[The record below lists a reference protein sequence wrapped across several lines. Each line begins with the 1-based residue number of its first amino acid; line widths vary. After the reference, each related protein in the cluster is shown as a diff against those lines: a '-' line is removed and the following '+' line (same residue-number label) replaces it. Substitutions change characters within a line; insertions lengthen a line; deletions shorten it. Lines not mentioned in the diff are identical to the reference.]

1 MNSGVGVGVVVAR
14 LRARRE
20 EIEEAI
26 FLRVRDVVPDGASDG
41 DVAYVMGLRGAVAG
55 ALEFVLTGIERGE
68 AGSGPIPPA
77 TVMQARRAVRSGVGL
92 GTVLRRYTAG
102 YALLG
107 DFVLE
112 QAQSSNV
119 ERELR
124 ELLAAQASSFERL
137 TATVAEEYGRELERA
152 ASSPARRRVEIVQ
165 RLLAGGAPPQLA
177 AELGCELE
185 GWHLGGIAHGAGAT
199 DALEELRAA
208 LRCRLLCVSPGEGV
222 AWGWLS
228 GGQRRIEAAEVERL
242 VRAGGWRDSVSLAV
256 GEPGQRFV
264 GWRATHQQA
273 QAAYMVMQRDPRPF
287 IRYGDVALLA
297 AALKDQTLARVLLD
311 IYLLPLRDPRS
322 NGAVLRETLH
332 AYCATGRNVSS
343 AASTLNVARSTV
355 ESRLRT
361 IEGRLGRTLH
371 PCPPELEVA
380 LHLDRLTHR
389 LPHVFHL

>member
-1 MNSGVGVGVVVAR
+1 MTSRTDVVVGA

-41 DVAYVMGLRGAVAG
+41 DVEYVTGLRGAVAG

-77 TVMQARRAVRSGVGL
+77 TVIQARRAVRSGVGL

-165 RLLAGGAPPQLA
+165 RLLAGGAPPQQA
-177 AELGCELE
+177 AELGCELD
-185 GWHLGGIAHGAGAT
+185 GWHLGGIAHGPGAT

-208 LRCRLLCVSPGEGV
+208 LCCRLLCVSPGEAV
-222 AWGWLS
+222 VWGWLS

-242 VRAGGWRDSVSLAV
+242 IRAGGWRDSVLLAV
-256 GEPGQRFV
+256 GEPGQRLT

-273 QAAYMVMQRDPRPF
+273 QAAHMVMQRQPRRF
-287 IRYGDVALLA
+287 TRYGDVALLA
-297 AALKDQTLARVLLD
+297 AALKDQTLGRALLD
-311 IYLLPLRDPRS
+311 IYLSPLRDPRS
-322 NGAVLRETLH
+322 NGVVLRETLH
-332 AYCATGRNVSS
+332 AYCATGHNVSS
-343 AASTLNVARSTV
+343 AASALNVARSTV

-380 LHLDRLTHR
+380 LRLDRLTHR